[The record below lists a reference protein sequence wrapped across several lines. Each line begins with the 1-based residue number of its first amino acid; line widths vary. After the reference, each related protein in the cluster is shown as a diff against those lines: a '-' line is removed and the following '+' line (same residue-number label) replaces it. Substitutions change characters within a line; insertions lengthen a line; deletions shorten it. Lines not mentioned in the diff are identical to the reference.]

1 MPILNKK
8 IAPDEI
14 LLFFLLL
21 FGPLAHGL
29 VELWSI
35 TAAQLIVIFLVAIA
49 ALIRIYQGELK
60 CYRTPADIPIILF
73 LLCIVVS
80 YCLSVYSYP
89 GRLVIYKFLS
99 ALALFFYIVNTQRSR
114 EKINRLL
121 WVIVILG
128 TVYAVMGLTLVGGDI
143 FGFKIYSAKHYN
155 ISLFYV
161 NHNHFA
167 GYLELLFC
175 LALGLATA
183 NRGGKRIFLFS
194 VTVLIAAALLFSLSR
209 GGIVGGVGGLAFL
222 VITLAFIHRRKKG
235 YVFFVSAS
243 LLGLIIIAWFGLGPV
258 LDRLST
264 LEDISVAGEERIK
277 LWEDAL
283 RMIFDRPFF
292 GWGPGTFTVA
302 YPAYQTYG
310 FDQKFVNYAHN
321 DYLEL
326 AADTGVLG
334 LAVFISGI
342 LSLYISCLRRLV
354 REPARGSAYWQNI
367 GAGAL
372 AACFSILIHSVT
384 DCNLQISANLFLFVI
399 AAGIAVI
406 AADNNSGKKDAL
418 RGDIKVKRPLL
429 KSV

>member
-49 ALIRIYQGELK
+49 ALIRIYQGEIK

-99 ALALFFYIVNTQRSR
+99 ALALFFYIVNTQISR

-167 GYLELLFC
+167 GYLELVFC

-183 NRGGKRIFLFS
+183 NRGGKQIF
-194 VTVLIAAALLFSLSR
+194 
-209 GGIVGGVGGLAFL
+209 
-222 VITLAFIHRRKKG
+222 
-235 YVFFVSAS
+235 
-243 LLGLIIIAWFGLGPV
+243 
-258 LDRLST
+258 
-264 LEDISVAGEERIK
+264 
-277 LWEDAL
+277 
-283 RMIFDRPFF
+283 
-292 GWGPGTFTVA
+292 
-302 YPAYQTYG
+302 
-310 FDQKFVNYAHN
+310 
-321 DYLEL
+321 
-326 AADTGVLG
+326 
-334 LAVFISGI
+334 
-342 LSLYISCLRRLV
+342 
-354 REPARGSAYWQNI
+354 
-367 GAGAL
+367 
-372 AACFSILIHSVT
+372 
-384 DCNLQISANLFLFVI
+384 
-399 AAGIAVI
+399 
-406 AADNNSGKKDAL
+406 
-418 RGDIKVKRPLL
+418 
-429 KSV
+429 